1 MSMSEINVIYNHI
14 LNNLNSRQNADINFA
29 QLMADWQNS
38 LIDAWES
45 TLEQDKENYDH
56 PPAGQTQESESKQ
69 FDMDQAAM
77 QASVNQANSTVQ
89 TSTGQVSNDQNSV
102 QQCVTAMGYLP
113 QMLQY
118 LAGVIKTKL

>member
-1 MSMSEINVIYNHI
+1 MSMSEVNVIYNHI
-14 LNNLNSRQNADINFA
+14 LNNLNSRQNEDINFA
-29 QLMADWQNS
+29 QLMANWQNS
-38 LIDAWES
+38 LISEWEQK
-45 TLEQDKENYDH
+45 LNDDKSAYDKD
-56 PPAGQTQESESKQ
+56 PTESNSKQ

-77 QASVNQANSTVQ
+77 QASINQANSTVQ
-89 TSTGQVSNDQNSV
+89 TATGQVSNDQNSV

>member
-1 MSMSEINVIYNHI
+1 MSEVNVIYNHI
-14 LNNLNSRQNADINFA
+14 LNNLNSRQNEDINFA
-29 QLMADWQNS
+29 QLMANWQNS
-38 LIDAWES
+38 LISEWEQK
-45 TLEQDKENYDH
+45 LNDDKSAYDKD
-56 PPAGQTQESESKQ
+56 PTESNSKQ

-77 QASVNQANSTVQ
+77 QASINQANSTVQ
-89 TSTGQVSNDQNSV
+89 TATGQVSNDQNSV